1 MSLTGP
7 GSACRSHGE
16 QVFFSLLYPGDV
28 STLIMPHLKLLF
40 AELNSHIHRLIP
52 SLQPVLCQWHFKG
65 CSFRS
70 SAQLSAGGG
79 GGLTRQRGAVPCPP
93 LFWTLHLC

>member
-16 QVFFSLLYPGDV
+16 HVFFSLLSPGDV
-28 STLIMPHLKLLF
+28 STLIAPHLKLLF
-40 AELNSHIHRLIP
+40 AELNGHIHGLIP
-52 SLQPVLCQWHFKG
+52 FPQPVPCQRHFKG

-70 SAQLSAGGG
+70 SAQLSG